1 MHHYNKII
9 AKLHIRIKRSHATLV
24 SSLDCS
30 FEPLSN
36 GIHAAF
42 RVLRDAGHDVW
53 KHGETVH
60 CARLVMMHS
69 LQERSVKTKRLFLW
83 FAERHQ
89 HAWLIALDRSKIDLG
104 TGKRMLVHGGR
115 LDRKFLITVPESL
128 LNER

>member
-1 MHHYNKII
+1 MRHYNKII

-60 CARLVMMHS
+60 CARLVMVHS
-69 LQERSVKTKRLFLW
+69 LQERSVKTKRLVDVSH
-83 FAERHQ
+83 AACSCAKAQ
-89 HAWLIALDRSKIDLG
+89 H
-104 TGKRMLVHGGR
+104 T
-115 LDRKFLITVPESL
+115 
-128 LNER
+128 

>member
-1 MHHYNKII
+1 MRHYIKII

-69 LQERSVKTKRLFLW
+69 LQKRSVKTKRLVGVS
-83 FAERHQ
+83 
-89 HAWLIALDRSKIDLG
+89 HAACSCAKTQQTWTPRACAASETRNYAFSLHAAHLES
-104 TGKRMLVHGGR
+104 GG
-115 LDRKFLITVPESL
+115 E
-128 LNER
+128 